1 MNLMY
6 GKGRVF
12 TIKIYLLKY
21 THLDQ
26 ESSVLFLYEA
36 VLLFSL
42 LGDVWMMFL
51 KKLVLSWSLIEMVE
65 VELMMRLSRMMMM
78 MMTGYFADC
87 RTTLKINDFEKIL
100 LLYEKDNLLVF
111 RCTCLYSK
119 LISVNMCSP
128 GCLDGCS

>member
-21 THLDQ
+21 IHLDQ

-78 MMTGYFADC
+78 MMT
-87 RTTLKINDFEKIL
+87 
-100 LLYEKDNLLVF
+100 
-111 RCTCLYSK
+111 
-119 LISVNMCSP
+119 
-128 GCLDGCS
+128 

>member
-1 MNLMY
+1 MY

-21 THLDQ
+21 IHLDQ

-65 VELMMRLSRMMMM
+65 VELMMRFSRMMMM
-78 MMTGYFADC
+78 MMT
-87 RTTLKINDFEKIL
+87 
-100 LLYEKDNLLVF
+100 
-111 RCTCLYSK
+111 
-119 LISVNMCSP
+119 
-128 GCLDGCS
+128 